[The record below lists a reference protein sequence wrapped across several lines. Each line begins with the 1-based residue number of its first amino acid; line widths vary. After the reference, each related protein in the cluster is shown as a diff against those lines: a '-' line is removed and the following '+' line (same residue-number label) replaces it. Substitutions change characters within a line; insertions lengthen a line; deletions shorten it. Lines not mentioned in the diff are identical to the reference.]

1 MTPRDTIK
9 SSVLNYPLISQTNGE
24 IQHHLFI
31 VVGNGYEWVNGEL
44 VDESDNQST
53 QSVNDAIYKLFNEYK
68 RENNSWIDILK
79 KTSDVKGFLKYIL
92 NYIETEVLAIL
103 KADTMFDEP
112 LEVYFDK
119 INEPLLFG
127 ICEYSKIYDL
137 PDKITKEWYDCVVNF
152 LKHYE
157 PYIQDDNIEQQS
169 YIKEIKEKL
178 KTIKII

>member
-1 MTPRDTIK
+1 MTPKDTIK

-44 VDESDNQST
+44 VDEYTNQSL
-53 QSVNDAIYKLFNEYK
+53 QSTSDAISELFKEYK
-68 RENNSWIDILK
+68 NENNIWCEK
-79 KTSDVKGFLKYIL
+79 VKTTGKTCSFLNHLEKQ
-92 NYIETEVLAIL
+92 VLTIL

-119 INEPLLFG
+119 IKNEPLLLN
-127 ICEYSKIYDL
+127 ICKYSKIYDL

-152 LKHYE
+152 LNHFE
-157 PYIQDDNIEQQS
+157 PYINDTEEQKK
-169 YIKEIKEKL
+169 YISEIKEKL
-178 KTIKII
+178 KNITII